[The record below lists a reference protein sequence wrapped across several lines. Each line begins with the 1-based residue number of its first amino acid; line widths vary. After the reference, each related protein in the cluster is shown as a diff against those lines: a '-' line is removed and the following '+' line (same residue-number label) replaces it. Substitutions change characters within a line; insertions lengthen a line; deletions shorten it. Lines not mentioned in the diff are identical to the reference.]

1 MDSTGLHLLSARPSA
16 LHSAMQCIQR
26 GKLHWRDENPPLQ
39 PKAVKLHAS
48 LWPSFPHL
56 WALKELL
63 LYKCILKCE
72 LTHWKRPWCCKR
84 LSQEEK
90 GTTED
95 EMVGWHHWLKG
106 HEFEQAPGDGE
117 GQARLAFCSTWG
129 CKESNTYWATEK
141 QQQQFYVVLT
151 ISHMPNYLK
160 CDKHMK

>member
-1 MDSTGLHLLSARPSA
+1 MQPVNPKGNQSWIYIGRTYDEAEDPILWLPDAKSWLIRKDSDD
-16 LHSAMQCIQR
+16 
-26 GKLHWRDENPPLQ
+26 GKDWR
-39 PKAVKLHAS
+39 
-48 LWPSFPHL
+48 
-56 WALKELL
+56 
-63 LYKCILKCE
+63 
-72 LTHWKRPWCCKR
+72 
-84 LSQEEK
+84 QEEM

-95 EMVGWHHWLKG
+95 EIVGWYHWPKG